1 MDLRTIINN
10 DAAAAAGVQ
19 RSATAQHTP
28 PSPHQPQSHDLN
40 SPHLAKQRDDVSPVS
55 YHPPPAQQQQQQ
67 QLSQQQPPQQT
78 AEFRTKPPQPP
89 LLSPGGSSSYG
100 SAHSP
105 YQHTSAAP
113 SFSGN
118 GLHSQSAQQ
127 QPRLPHSIQTY
138 QPVSRDNNFP
148 PPNSATSAYNQSA
161 GPLSSPYTPQTM
173 NVGTPQSYF
182 PPNRSQ
188 SVHSIQT
195 PSSAHSYSYPPRESI
210 GAPPQQPV
218 QQQPQ
223 PFSPNRQHSHPGTP
237 LRPSYAS
244 FPRPSPIQA
253 RPPSSGFDSQQQQPR
268 SLSGSWGGQ
277 DIQLR
282 DIGDVGSPSMAQTV
296 VSRHDMGPDG
306 ENQKRYSVGTEERSV
321 SVSPQTEVTNL
332 SKPSDNGKLH
342 DQTPQSYRNDVN
354 DATWKNKTNN
364 FPGHPHDVGNSI
376 QSQHP
381 PSTPKTPQQPSDS
394 RPPTISPPSTRP
406 PLQSEPPSSIMA
418 SQTQLVKEESPSM
431 NKSILPSGI
440 PKKKRRRYDEP
451 PIYARKAWRASGNP
465 PPIPTGHNIP
475 NQFKRVIPR
484 QEPNPDKP
492 DNLTSRNRS
501 LPPPTPS
508 HQAPPDA
515 APGEDR
521 TNGNLPARPPPIDQI
536 ATSLGPWEPSI
547 TGVIPHEEITKLICD
562 FLFQQVVMRR
572 DIGAGPAGGSAVG
585 QGAVLEVEAKLGL
598 LVDRNRGERV
608 RIPALTE
615 CILAKDDPS
624 IRVGFESSMSLAQHR
639 AVNDFLNDTV
649 KSSISQPGTRI
660 PLTYAHKKE
669 RDTFYEI
676 SSSALPPIIQHH
688 LNPRHKPKVRVT
700 TDQQTGAVLARIIKC
715 RIADLDVYSPR
726 TCLDWRISVNL
737 EMNYEGDIGEL
748 SSPSD
753 PTSLVGA
760 GPGAPRS
767 GARSKD
773 RMSYRHLAY
782 QIDLTQ
788 VATTEDVSNHPQ
800 SDFEHELEI
809 EISSAEVRR
818 QGDLALAGDP
828 KNQYEELIK
837 GFVDNIR
844 VLARA
849 VPGR

>member
-10 DAAAAAGVQ
+10 DAAAAGVQ
-19 RSATAQHTP
+19 RSSAAQPPP
-28 PSPHQPQSHDLN
+28 PSPQHPQGHELDSLH
-40 SPHLAKQRDDVSPVS
+40 PTKKRDDVSPAS
-55 YHPPPAQQQQQQ
+55 YRATQQ
-67 QLSQQQPPQQT
+67 PQQT
-78 AEFRTKPPQPP
+78 PEFRAKPPQPP
-89 LLSPGGSSSYG
+89 PLQPPLRSPGGSSSYG

-105 YQHTSAAP
+105 YQHPSA
-113 SFSGN
+113 STLSSG
-118 GLHSQSAQQ
+118 GPQAQNAHAV
-127 QPRLPHSIQTY
+127 PHALQTY
-138 QPVSRDNNFP
+138 HPVSRDNF
-148 PPNSATSAYNQSA
+148 PPNSAGSAYNQST
-161 GPLSSPYTPQTM
+161 GPLSSPYTPQAM
-173 NVGTPQSYF
+173 SAGTPQSYF
-182 PPNRSQ
+182 SQQRSQ

-195 PSSAHSYSYPPRESI
+195 PTSAQSYSYPHRESI
-210 GAPPQQPV
+210 GAP
-218 QQQPQ
+218 QQQPIQQ
-223 PFSPNRQHSHPGTP
+223 PPQSFSPNQQRSHPGTP
-237 LRPSYAS
+237 LGPPSTS
-244 FPRPSPIQA
+244 FSRPSPHQP
-253 RPPSSGFDSQQQQPR
+253 RPPSAGFDSQQQR
-268 SLSGSWGGQ
+268 SLSGSWGSQ
-277 DIQLR
+277 DVHLR
-282 DIGDVGSPSMAQTV
+282 DRRDAGSPIAQTA
-296 VSRHDMGPDG
+296 VSRHDSGLGG
-306 ENQKRYSVGTEERSV
+306 EHQRRYSVGTEERGV
-321 SVSPQTEVTNL
+321 SVSPRTKVANMSRL
-332 SKPSDNGKLH
+332 NDNELH
-342 DQTPQSYRNDVN
+342 DQTPQPYRKDAN
-354 DATWKNKTNN
+354 DAAWKNNN
-364 FPGHPHDVGNSI
+364 NSAAHFSGHPHDAGDTI
-376 QSQHP
+376 PSQYPP
-381 PSTPKTPQQPSDS
+381 PSTPRTPQPASTS
-394 RPPTISPPSTRP
+394 RPPTTSPPAKR
-406 PLQSEPPSSIMA
+406 LRQSEPPA
-418 SQTQLVKEESPSM
+418 SNMSGQSQLAKENGPTNRSTLSA
-431 NKSILPSGI
+431 GI

-451 PIYARKAWRASGNP
+451 PIYARKAPRTSGNP

-475 NQFKRVIPR
+475 LPFNRVVAKQER
-484 QEPNPDKP
+484 QADKIVP
-492 DNLTSRNRS
+492 RNRS
-501 LPPPTPS
+501 LPPPPQHS
-508 HQAPPDA
+508 IPEVPN
-515 APGEDR
+515 GETT
-521 TNGNLPARPPPIDQI
+521 TNGNLPPRPPPVDQT

-547 TGVIPHEEITKLICD
+547 TGMIPHEEVTKLICD

-585 QGAVLEVEAKLGL
+585 QGAVLEVEAKLGM

-608 RIPALTE
+608 RVPALTE

-639 AVNDFLNDTV
+639 ALNDFLNDTV
-649 KSSISQPGTRI
+649 KASISQPGTRI

-700 TDQQTGAVLARIIKC
+700 TDQRTGAVLARIIKC

-737 EMNYEGDIGEL
+737 EMNYEGDIGQL
-748 SSPSD
+748 SLPDEPS
-753 PTSLVGA
+753 SLS
-760 GPGAPRS
+760 GPGAGAPRG

-788 VATTEDVSNHPQ
+788 VATSEDGSNNPQ

>member
-19 RSATAQHTP
+19 KSSTPQHAP
-28 PSPHQPQSHDLN
+28 PSPHQPQGHDLS
-40 SPHLAKQRDDVSPVS
+40 SPHPHATQKRDDVSPLS
-55 YHPPPAQQQQQQ
+55 YHPPHQQH
-67 QLSQQQPPQQT
+67 QQPPQQT

-89 LLSPGGSSSYG
+89 PLQPPLRSPGGSSSYG

-105 YQHTSAAP
+105 YQHTST
-113 SFSGN
+113 STLSGN
-118 GLHSQSAQQ
+118 NGPHSQSAQT
-127 QPRLPHSIQTY
+127 LPHSIQTY
-138 QPVSRDNNFP
+138 QPVSRGSFP
-148 PPNSATSAYNQSA
+148 PSSANSAYNQST
-161 GPLSSPYTPQTM
+161 GLLSSPYTPQAM
-173 NVGTPQSYF
+173 SAGTPQSYF
-182 PPNRSQ
+182 PPNRTQ

-195 PSSAHSYSYPPRESI
+195 PSSAHSYSYPHRESI
-210 GAPPQQPV
+210 GAPQQQPV
-218 QQQPQ
+218 QQQSQ
-223 PFSPNRQHSHPGTP
+223 PFSPNQQRSHPGTP
-237 LRPSYAS
+237 LGPPYAS
-244 FPRPSPIQA
+244 FSRPSPLQA
-253 RPPSSGFDSQQQQPR
+253 RPPSSGFDSQQQR
-268 SLSGSWGGQ
+268 SLSGSWGSQ

-282 DIGDVGSPSMAQTV
+282 DLGESGSPMAQTGS
-296 VSRHDMGPDG
+296 SRHDLGPDG
-306 ENQKRYSVGTEERSV
+306 ENQKHYSVGTEERSV
-321 SVSPQTEVTNL
+321 SVSPRLKVANL
-332 SKPSDNGKLH
+332 SKPSDDGELR
-342 DQTPQSYRNDVN
+342 DQTPQPYRNDAN
-354 DATWKNKTNN
+354 DATRKNNSN
-364 FPGHPHDVGNSI
+364 SFPGHPHDTRDTIPSE
-376 QSQHP
+376 HP
-381 PSTPKTPQQPSDS
+381 PSTPKTPHPPNDS
-394 RPPTISPPSTRP
+394 RPPTTSPPSKRSR
-406 PLQSEPPSSIMA
+406 QSESHYSSNIA
-418 SQTQLVKEESPSM
+418 TQVQLVKEEAPFMS
-431 NKSILPSGI
+431 KSILPSGM

-451 PIYARKAWRASGNP
+451 PIYARKAPRASGNP
-465 PPIPTGHNIP
+465 PAIPTGHTIP
-475 NQFKRVIPR
+475 LPSKRVIPK
-484 QEPNPDKP
+484 QELQPDTP
-492 DNLTSRNRS
+492 ASRNRS
-501 LPPPTPS
+501 LPPPPS
-508 HQAPPDA
+508 HSVPDA
-515 APGEDR
+515 AQGETR
-521 TNGNLPARPPPIDQI
+521 TNGNLPSRPPPIDQT

-547 TGVIPHEEITKLICD
+547 TGVIPHEEVTKLICD

-572 DIGAGPAGGSAVG
+572 DIGAAPAGGSAVG
-585 QGAVLEVEAKLGL
+585 QGAILEVEAKLGM

-639 AVNDFLNDTV
+639 ALNDFLNDAV
-649 KSSISQPGTRI
+649 KSSISQPGNRI

-676 SSSALPPIIQHH
+676 SSSSLPPIIQHH

-700 TDQQTGAVLARIIKC
+700 TDQRTGAVLARIIKC

-748 SSPSD
+748 SLPAD
-753 PTSLVGA
+753 PTSLVGTGA
-760 GPGAPRS
+760 GAPRG

-788 VATTEDVSNHPQ
+788 VATTEDFHNHPQ